1 VCAQRAYRDV
11 VIFVSLYLLLSVP
24 AFFYINWRTV
34 VRVVNRV
41 YPPDVVGLTVWAI
54 LSGLLLYGFVLAD
67 QGVNRFNQF
76 LLVPSDV
83 PSTLVALSFL
93 WAATSWWAT
102 PQLLYTLGAELT
114 LNLYLAV
121 VVASQLPMV
130 LLLSL
135 MTAVGRAADE

>member
-1 VCAQRAYRDV
+1 MCAQRAYRDV
-11 VIFVSLYLLLSVP
+11 VTFAFLYLLLSVP

-41 YPPDVVGLTVWAI
+41 YPPDAIGLTVWAI
-54 LSGLLLYGFVLAD
+54 LSGLLVYGFFLAD
-67 QGVNRFNQF
+67 RGVNRFNQF

-83 PSTLVALSFL
+83 PSILVALSFV
-93 WAATSWWAT
+93 WAAVSWWAT
-102 PQLLYTLGAELT
+102 PELLLRLGAELT

-135 MTAVGRAADE
+135 MTALGSVSDG

>member
-11 VIFVSLYLLLSVP
+11 VLFVSLYLLLSVP

-34 VRVVNRV
+34 VGVVDRI
-41 YPPDVVGLTVWAI
+41 YPPDVIGLTVLTV
-54 LSGLLLYGFVLAD
+54 LSGLLLYGFLLAD
-67 QGVNRFNQF
+67 RGVNRFNQF

-83 PSTLVALSFL
+83 PSILVALSFL
-93 WAATSWWAT
+93 WAAISWWAT
-102 PQLLYTLGAELT
+102 PELLHTLGVELT

-121 VVASQLPMV
+121 VVASQLPMI

-135 MTAVGRAADE
+135 MTAVGRASA